1 MLKIEI
7 NQIVNDVISYMGKQV
22 IFSYKLGET
31 LIENEGMV
39 TSVVLN
45 LNGVHEIALDDDGD
59 FYSFSEII
67 DFKVL
72 DAV

>member
-1 MLKIEI
+1 MEKIEI

-31 LIENEGMV
+31 LFENEGMV
-39 TSVVLN
+39 TSIVLN
-45 LNGVHEIALDDDGD
+45 LNGEHEIALDDGGD